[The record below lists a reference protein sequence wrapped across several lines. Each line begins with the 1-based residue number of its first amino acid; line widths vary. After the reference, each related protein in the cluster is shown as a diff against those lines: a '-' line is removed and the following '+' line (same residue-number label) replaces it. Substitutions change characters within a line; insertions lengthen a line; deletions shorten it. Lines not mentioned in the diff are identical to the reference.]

1 MTRPK
6 PYLPALCA
14 GFLLLAAA
22 DVLCGGSGFSVAE
35 GAVLWKLRVPRVLTA
50 LCCGGALAVA
60 GAGMQ
65 SLFRNPLADPHI
77 LGVSGG
83 AGLGAAVAVVL
94 LGTAWPA
101 FTGVTMV
108 IAAFAGAALT
118 SLLILAVSRR
128 IDSGPALLIFGVLLG
143 FLLSALT
150 SILQYTAHEEGLK
163 LFYSW
168 MAGSFSGSRY
178 GDVILMGAALL
189 AGFSLLS
196 WQRKGL
202 DLLLFGDTYARLAGA
217 EVPRLR
223 RIVLGA
229 CCLLTAAVTAFCGP
243 VGFVGIIAPHLARRL
258 TGSSAH
264 RDVLPAALLC
274 GASLALLADILSQLA
289 GLPAGSTVALLG
301 LPLLLPLLLSRSGVQ
316 LGN

>member
-1 MTRPK
+1 M
-6 PYLPALCA
+6 
-14 GFLLLAAA
+14 
-22 DVLCGGSGFSVAE
+22 
-35 GAVLWKLRVPRVLTA
+35 
-50 LCCGGALAVA
+50 
-60 GAGMQ
+60 
-65 SLFRNPLADPHI
+65 
-77 LGVSGG
+77 
-83 AGLGAAVAVVL
+83 
-94 LGTAWPA
+94 
-101 FTGVTMV
+101 
-108 IAAFAGAALT
+108 
-118 SLLILAVSRR
+118 
-128 IDSGPALLIFGVLLG
+128 
-143 FLLSALT
+143 T

>member
-1 MTRPK
+1 MDVTRPK

-22 DVLCGGSGFSVAE
+22 DLLCGGGGFSAAQGV
-35 GAVLWKLRVPRVLTA
+35 VLWKLRVPRVLTA
-50 LCCGGALAVA
+50 MLCGGALAVA

-83 AGLGAAVAVVL
+83 AGLGAACAVVL

-108 IAAFAGAALT
+108 AAAFAGATLV
-118 SLLILAVSRR
+118 SLLLLAVSRR
-128 IDSGPALLIFGVLLG
+128 IASGPSLLIFGVLLG

-178 GDVILMGAALL
+178 ADVALMAAALIM
-189 AGFSLLS
+189 GFVLLS
-196 WQRKGL
+196 WRRKGL
-202 DLLLFGDTYARLAGA
+202 DLLLFGDAYATLAGA
-217 EVPRLR
+217 DVQRLR
-223 RIVLGA
+223 RVILGA

-258 TGSSAH
+258 MGSSAH
-264 RDVLPAALLC
+264 RDVLPAALLS

-289 GLPAGSTVALLG
+289 GLPAGSTIALLG
-301 LPLLLPLLLSRSGVQ
+301 LPLLLPLLLSTGRKG
-316 LGN
+316 

>member
-65 SLFRNPLADPHI
+65 SLFADPHI

-108 IAAFAGAALT
+108 IAAFAGATLV
-118 SLLILAVSRR
+118 SLLLLAVSRR
-128 IDSGPALLIFGVLLG
+128 IASGPSLLIFGVLLG

-178 GDVILMGAALL
+178 ADIALMAGALL
-189 AGFSLLS
+189 VGFLLLS
-196 WQRKGL
+196 RTRKGL
-202 DLLLFGDTYARLAGA
+202 DLLLFGDTYATLAGA
-217 EVPRLR
+217 DVPRIR
-223 RIVLGA
+223 RVILAA

-243 VGFVGIIAPHLARRL
+243 VGFIGIIAPHIARRL
-258 TGSSAH
+258 TGTSAH
-264 RDVLPAALLC
+264 RTVLPAALLC

-316 LGN
+316 QGN

>member
-6 PYLPALCA
+6 PYFPALCA

-22 DVLCGGSGFSVAE
+22 DLACGGGGFSWAE
-35 GAVLWKLRVPRVLTA
+35 GAVLWKLRIPRVLTA
-50 LCCGGALAVA
+50 LVCGGALAVA

-83 AGLGAAVAVVL
+83 AGLGAACAVVL

-108 IAAFAGAALT
+108 AAAFAGATLV
-118 SLLILAVSRR
+118 SLLLLAVSRR
-128 IDSGPALLIFGVLLG
+128 IASGPSLLIFGVLLG

-178 GDVILMGAALL
+178 ADVALMAAALIM
-189 AGFSLLS
+189 GFVLLS
-196 WQRKGL
+196 WRRKGL
-202 DLLLFGDTYARLAGA
+202 DLLLFGDAYATLAGA
-217 EVPRLR
+217 DVLR
-223 RIVLGA
+223 IRRVILAA

-243 VGFVGIIAPHLARRL
+243 VGFIGIIAPHIARRL
-258 TGSSAH
+258 TGTSAH
-264 RDVLPAALLC
+264 RTVLPAALLS

-301 LPLLLPLLLSRSGVQ
+301 LPLLLPLLLSTGRKG
-316 LGN
+316 

>member
-6 PYLPALCA
+6 AYLPVLCV

-22 DVLCGGSGFSVAE
+22 DLLCGGGGFSAAQGV
-35 GAVLWKLRVPRVLTA
+35 VLWKLRVPRVLTA
-50 LCCGGALAVA
+50 MLCGGALAVA

-108 IAAFAGAALT
+108 LAAFVGAALT
-118 SLLILAVSRR
+118 SLVILAVSRR
-128 IDSGPALLIFGVLLG
+128 IAAGPSLLIFGVLLG

-178 GDVILMGAALL
+178 ADVALMAAALII
-189 AGFSLLS
+189 GFVLLS
-196 WQRKGL
+196 WRRKGL
-202 DLLLFGDTYARLAGA
+202 DLLLFGDAYATLAGA
-217 EVPRLR
+217 DVQRLR
-223 RIVLGA
+223 RVILGA

-258 TGSSAH
+258 MGSSAH
-264 RDVLPAALLC
+264 RDVLPAALLS

-301 LPLLLPLLLSRSGVQ
+301 LPLLLPLLLSTGRKG
-316 LGN
+316 

>member
-22 DVLCGGSGFSVAE
+22 DVLCGGGGFSVAE

-168 MAGSFSGSRY
+168 MAGS
-178 GDVILMGAALL
+178 
-189 AGFSLLS
+189 
-196 WQRKGL
+196 
-202 DLLLFGDTYARLAGA
+202 
-217 EVPRLR
+217 
-223 RIVLGA
+223 
-229 CCLLTAAVTAFCGP
+229 C
-243 VGFVGIIAPHLARRL
+243 
-258 TGSSAH
+258 
-264 RDVLPAALLC
+264 
-274 GASLALLADILSQLA
+274 
-289 GLPAGSTVALLG
+289 STPPMKRG
-301 LPLLLPLLLSRSGVQ
+301 
-316 LGN
+316 

>member
-1 MTRPK
+1 M
-6 PYLPALCA
+6 
-14 GFLLLAAA
+14 
-22 DVLCGGSGFSVAE
+22 
-35 GAVLWKLRVPRVLTA
+35 
-50 LCCGGALAVA
+50 
-60 GAGMQ
+60 
-65 SLFRNPLADPHI
+65 
-77 LGVSGG
+77 
-83 AGLGAAVAVVL
+83 
-94 LGTAWPA
+94 
-101 FTGVTMV
+101 
-108 IAAFAGAALT
+108 
-118 SLLILAVSRR
+118 SRR